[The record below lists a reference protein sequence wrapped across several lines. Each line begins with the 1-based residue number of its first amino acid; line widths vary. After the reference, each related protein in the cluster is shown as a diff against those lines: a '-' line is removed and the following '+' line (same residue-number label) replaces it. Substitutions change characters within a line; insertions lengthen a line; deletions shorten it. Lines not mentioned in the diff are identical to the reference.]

1 MAEIQRSGARG
12 TKNRALGNR
21 DLWPLVKSLIG
32 NANRRPKILTLR
44 PIMTEKMGQEK
55 SQELMAKALSL
66 DSKAK

>member
-32 NANRRPKILTLR
+32 DANRRHKIHAK
-44 PIMTEKMGQEK
+44 IAASGQIEVTK
-55 SQELMAKALSL
+55 V
-66 DSKAK
+66 